1 MAYCLSL
8 RGLTVPLKRLV
19 GVVLAVLLVHGA
31 PAQAAGEQSKVELW
45 ETVLK
50 PQYFQDRPIS
60 SDQAIVELRLPVR
73 AEDSGV
79 VPISVN
85 AKIPQTAER
94 YVKTVYVIID
104 KNPRPLAGTFHL
116 TPEAGRADLAMRL
129 RVNEFTYVRV
139 IAEMNNGELHMDSGY
154 TRASGGCSEPPPFL
168 KLQESRKRIGEM
180 KFRASKDEGAA
191 TDDVALGQ
199 LMISHPNI
207 TGMQLDQRTRAF
219 IPAEYVTKVEI
230 RYNGAHILTAE
241 TDISISE
248 DPSFRFFFKPKK
260 GGGSLEARMT
270 DSKGREVTR
279 TFPVDHS

>member
-1 MAYCLSL
+1 MRINYW
-8 RGLTVPLKRLV
+8 V
-19 GVVLAVLLVHGA
+19 GVLVLGVLLAHGGA
-31 PAQAAGEQSKVELW
+31 ARAAGEQSKVELW

-50 PQYFQDRPIS
+50 PLYFQNRPIS
-60 SDQAIVELRLPVR
+60 SDQAIVELRMPVR

-116 TPEAGRADLAMRL
+116 TPETGRADLAMRL
-129 RVNEFTYVRV
+129 RINEFTYVRV
-139 IAEMNNGELHMDSGY
+139 IAEMNNGDLHMDAGY

-168 KLQESRKRIGEM
+168 QLQEARKRIGEM
-180 KFRASKDEGAA
+180 KFRASKEDSAA
-191 TDDVALGQ
+191 ADDVALGQ
-199 LMISHPNI
+199 LIISHPNI
-207 TGMQLDQRTRAF
+207 TGLQLDQRTRAF

-230 RYNGAHILTAE
+230 RYNGTHILTAE
-241 TDISISE
+241 TDISLSE
-248 DPSFRFFFKPKK
+248 DPSFRFFFKPK